1 MVQHLKLDPLI
12 FALAIIGGAFIYAN
26 WTFYQRQAAEQQ
38 RHELFSAT
46 PAPSMPNLSKPK
58 PINPENTKQPR

>member
-1 MVQHLKLDPLI
+1 MVQHRKLDPLMI

-38 RHELFSAT
+38 RYELFSAT
-46 PAPSMPNLSKPK
+46 SEPSMPDYPNGN
-58 PINPENTKQPR
+58 PINPKNTKEP